1 VSGEKCERR
10 KLGPENKRVYCDH
23 CRTTVVE
30 SASFCPSCSG
40 ALSDAPGADAL
51 DPSQAPTV
59 ALTVGPCESCG
70 AASLPGSTLCLP
82 CTRAF
87 ESILNTQPTAPMPAP
102 VVAVV
107 AAPLSVLV
115 SVPPP
120 GAANEAATLLQRQAP
135 ALPSAPDR
143 AASPDAATVLTP
155 AVTAAHDEPLADD
168 EEYEDE
174 PDDLMAEEDA
184 TVLAV
189 APPAPGA
196 TAPLDVAAS
205 DPADWSTPST
215 SSGEHRAIVALPP
228 WARKGPDAEDA
239 PAVDAA
245 PAEPP
250 AAEPVPWWERN
261 GQQSP
266 TAAKPEV
273 ARYVPPPGVAPPASQ
288 SLESTLARQAMRP
301 KTPPVLPVASPIVTR
316 PSGNRSRTMVIL
328 AACAGIAAIG
338 TPVMWKFAFA
348 SRPTTVSALQMDPV
362 AAPPQ
367 PAAPRPERVHG
378 SPAPAP
384 RVYQDLQPVAADPAP
399 APPAAAPAP
408 ERTHTVPTAKPG
420 ARKPA
425 VAAPTPEPV
434 AAPPVAAPEPAPL
447 LVATPPP
454 VAAAPTTAAIAPAS
468 VQAEAVPLGQIYE
481 VSQVESRPSVTSRFD
496 PVLPARINA
505 TTTVVV
511 IVRVLVS
518 PSGRAVES
526 SPVKNPTNDA
536 GVGAAAAATVRQWGF
551 APAKKKGQPVSCW
564 MNVGVVFKSA
574 AGN

>member
-1 VSGEKCERR
+1 M
-10 KLGPENKRVYCDH
+10 GPENKRVYCDH
-23 CRTTVVE
+23 CQTTAVE
-30 SASFCPSCSG
+30 NATSCSSCG
-40 ALSDAPGADAL
+40 GTLTKGSGGDIL

-87 ESILNTQPTAPMPAP
+87 ESILNAQPTAPMPAP
-102 VVAVV
+102 VVA
-107 AAPLSVLV
+107 APMSVLM
-115 SVPPP
+115 SVP
-120 GAANEAATLLQRQAP
+120 AP
-135 ALPSAPDR
+135 AAESSR
-143 AASPDAATVLTP
+143 DAATVVVRAVTP
-155 AVTAAHDEPLADD
+155 AQDEPLADD
-168 EEYEDE
+168 EEYVDE
-174 PDDLMAEEDA
+174 ADDLMAEEDA
-184 TVLAV
+184 TVLAASPA
-189 APPAPGA
+189 APALAAAESSSPS
-196 TAPLDVAAS
+196 AS
-205 DPADWSTPST
+205 DPGDWSTPST

-228 WARKGPDAEDA
+228 WARKGPDADEA
-239 PAVDAA
+239 PEAEAA

-273 ARYVPPPGVAPPASQ
+273 ARYVPAPGVAPPASQ

-301 KTPPVLPVASPIVTR
+301 KTAPMPAAIPVVTR
-316 PSGNRSRTMVIL
+316 PAASGNRSRTMVVVAAL
-328 AACAGIAAIG
+328 AGVAAIG
-338 TPVMWKFAFA
+338 TPVMWKLAFA
-348 SRPTTVSALQMDPV
+348 SRPTTVSALHMDPV
-362 AAPPQ
+362 AAPEPV
-367 PAAPRPERVHG
+367 APRPERVHG
-378 SPAPAP
+378 TPAPAA

-399 APPAAAPAP
+399 APAAAAPAR
-408 ERTHTVPTAKPG
+408 ERTHAAPPVRPATKKPG
-420 ARKPA
+420 
-425 VAAPTPEPV
+425 VAAAAPEPV
-434 AAPPVAAPEPAPL
+434 APAPVAAPEPAPL
-447 LVATPPP
+447 LVSTPTP
-454 VAAAPTTAAIAPAS
+454 VAAAPAAAAPAPAS

-481 VSQVESRPSVTSRFD
+481 VSQVETRPSVTSRFD

-564 MNVGVVFKSA
+564 VNVGVVFKSA
-574 AGN
+574 GGN